1 MKSKIITS
9 LLDVIRLILAFIFIF
24 AGIEKIK
31 SPHNFAI
38 SIDAYQIFSDWII
51 NFIVILIPWL
61 ELFVGFGII
70 FGYKLKANL
79 YLYIFM
85 MISFTVL
92 ILIAM
97 VKGLDIECGCFGE
110 HSTKVGFQKLME
122 NLFII
127 LLVFVLLK
135 FKNSYREK

>member
-38 SIDAYQIFSDWII
+38 SIDAYWMI
-51 NFIVILIPWL
+51 NFIVIFIPWL

-85 MISFTVL
+85 MINFTVL